1 VFAHC
6 GAFGFLPSSMMVK
19 FLTSSLG
26 VIAVM
31 GQVPDLREGD
41 CVRALDNIE
50 YEGDIPLVN
59 KGDRGMV
66 TGKGIAWEKREWK
79 FKMSG
84 PDKKYQFQQRNA
96 VIHRS
101 MVEKM
106 SETEGYGTI
115 EKSDNKCL
123 TVFELEAINDKTPQS
138 PKVQWWGCEPGW
150 ADQIFIYPACG
161 IGPGQIRWAK
171 DPQMCLYRQVNSKKL
186 VLSQCEWTQPFIFKI
201 FQDYQGHT
209 DPLVGKLKVGVTEA
223 TNSDEKENDKQA
235 NNHPQCFDTTEDNVG
250 GDMENCVGSDGQKT
264 DCFAYSKYGATDPGC
279 KIEATFKGLW
289 SADTLDV

>member
-1 VFAHC
+1 LRIVL
-6 GAFGFLPSSMMVK
+6 AFGGFASHMMVK
-19 FLTSSLG
+19 FLASSLG

-50 YEGDIPLVN
+50 YEGDIPLVT

-66 TGKGIAWEKREWK
+66 TGKGIAWEKRDWK
-79 FKMSG
+79 FKKSG
-84 PDKKYQFQQRNA
+84 ADNKYQFQQRNA

-115 EKSDNKCL
+115 EKKEAGTATGKCL

-138 PKVQWWGCEPGW
+138 PKVQWWDCEPGW

-171 DPQMCLYRQVNSKKL
+171 DPQMCLYRQVNSKRL
-186 VLSQCEWTQPFIFKI
+186 VLSQCEWTQPFMFRI
-201 FQDYQGHT
+201 FQDYQNHAGDDT
-209 DPLVGKLKVGVTEA
+209 GRLKVGVTEA
-223 TNSDEKENDKQA
+223 TTSDETKNGEIA
-235 NNHPQCFDTTEDNVG
+235 NNFPQCFDTTTDNQG
-250 GDMENCVGSDGQKT
+250 GRDECGTDGKT
-264 DCFAYSKYGATDPGC
+264 DCFATSEYGATTPGC
-279 KIEATFKGLW
+279 TEAVFKGLW
-289 SADTLDV
+289 NADALNV